1 MQTVS
6 EKLKEMQK
14 VLRPHSPLHMDDSPK
29 NFLQTP
35 PTWPTFPY
43 ATHI

>member
-29 NFLQTP
+29 NFLQNTAHR
-35 PTWPTFPY
+35 TYFPY